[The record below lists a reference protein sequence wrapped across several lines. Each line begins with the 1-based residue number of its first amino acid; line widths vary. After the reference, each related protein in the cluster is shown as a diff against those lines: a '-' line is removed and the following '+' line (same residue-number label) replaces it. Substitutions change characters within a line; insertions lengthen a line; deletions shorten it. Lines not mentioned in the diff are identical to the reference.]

1 MSINFSAFLDSLT
14 LMLSGMVGIFAV
26 MLVLYAVIILLG
38 KAFAP
43 KK

>member
-14 LMLSGMVGIFAV
+14 IMLSV

>member
-14 LMLSGMVGIFAV
+14 IMLSGMVGIFAV

-38 KAFAP
+38 
-43 KK
+43 

>member
-14 LMLSGMVGIFAV
+14 IMLSDMVGIFAV

>member
-1 MSINFSAFLDSLT
+1 MSINFSEFLDSLT
-14 LMLSGMVGIFAV
+14 IMLSGMVGIFAV

>member
-1 MSINFSAFLDSLT
+1 MSINFSAVLDSLT
-14 LMLSGMVGIFAV
+14 IMLSGMVGIFAV

>member
-1 MSINFSAFLDSLT
+1 MSINFSAFLDSLNI
-14 LMLSGMVGIFAV
+14 MLSGMIGIFAV

>member
-14 LMLSGMVGIFAV
+14 NMLSGMVGIFAV

>member
-1 MSINFSAFLDSLT
+1 
-14 LMLSGMVGIFAV
+14 MLSGMVGIFAV